1 MRRKQSYTYRKD
13 VYYFSV
19 NKITMFR
26 KTKEMAFVVFKQY
39 ARLGKKVEWMGTW
52 NGKKFEEANEGPVL
66 TPTKK

>member
-26 KTKEMAFVVFKQY
+26 KTKEMAHVVFKQY

-52 NGKKFEEANEGPVL
+52 NGKKFEEVNEGPVL
-66 TPTKK
+66 TAKK

>member
-1 MRRKQSYTYRKD
+1 
-13 VYYFSV
+13 
-19 NKITMFR
+19 
-26 KTKEMAFVVFKQY
+26 MAFVVFKQY